1 MTKQG
6 RAFNPM
12 TFLSTVGDG
21 RSMMSLRKGQ
31 PIYAQG
37 DAADALFVIQKGKV
51 KVGVRSQAGREAILD
66 ILSDGDF
73 VGKDSI
79 AGQSSRTASASAMTD
94 CGLLRIERKAMMLA
108 LTRQVKLANMF
119 RACVLAR
126 NILSGHPKT
135 GQRWSGQNRPTGRG
149 RDSVVL

>member
-1 MTKQG
+1 LSIAIIRPRAQIEDGLIQGSTAQMTKQG

-94 CGLLRIERKAMMLA
+94 CSLLRIEK
-108 LTRQVKLANMF
+108 
-119 RACVLAR
+119 
-126 NILSGHPKT
+126 
-135 GQRWSGQNRPTGRG
+135 RP
-149 RDSVVL
+149 